1 MNEGWSG
8 TTRYLALIIVLT
20 GLVWLLF
27 AVRALIGPLV
37 IAALLAY
44 VLNPAVML
52 ITTRTKLR
60 HNLSVSLVYLLFLA
74 VLGAILAIFVP
85 VVINQAKG
93 LALELQGI
101 KVQLEDA
108 LASPITFLGFDL
120 ALDGLLAELR
130 GISSPLLK
138 PERVFKVLNVA
149 FARNHQG
156 LRLIG
161 WRAGFAPRKPGPQI
175 RGRPN

>member
-101 KVQLEDA
+101 KC
-108 LASPITFLGFDL
+108 SWKMP
-120 ALDGLLAELR
+120 
-130 GISSPLLK
+130 
-138 PERVFKVLNVA
+138 
-149 FARNHQG
+149 
-156 LRLIG
+156 
-161 WRAGFAPRKPGPQI
+161 
-175 RGRPN
+175 